1 MKVKGAI
8 IFKAAIASAVIIFSA
23 IAASAQGIMV
33 IGEARMTGKSFLK
46 SADERWLPAPTTY
59 PVVQDTSIRT
69 GEGSA
74 AVYFKDGSRVSFP
87 RDSEGV
93 ISGSPYQ
100 YSIDLVRGRIAF
112 NIAAGASL
120 SVGAGSASIIIDN
133 NKKIVRKVSYE
144 TPEHMRGVVTLGKN
158 GLEVRSIAGM
168 VSVGI
173 NSSIVRDLK
182 AGEAI
187 LINRDNTYR
196 VITVQAVEE
205 TEHEGQRKAAAAV
218 IPGSSSPGPVLS
230 SSGAGLAQAGIL
242 LGFSGGLAYAIKEG
256 FSGSSGFASPSSPG
270 AQRIK

>member
-1 MKVKGAI
+1 MKIKGEI
-8 IFKAAIASAVIIFSA
+8 ILVAAIASAVIIFSA

-74 AVYFKDGSRVSFP
+74 AVYFIDGSRVSFP

-93 ISGSPYQ
+93 ISGSQYQ

-112 NIAAGASL
+112 NIAPGASL
-120 SVGAGSASIIIDN
+120 SVGAGSASILIDN

-173 NSSIVRDLK
+173 NSSMVRDLK

-187 LINRDNTYR
+187 VINPDNTYR
-196 VITVQAVEE
+196 VITAQAVED
-205 TEHEGQRKAAAAV
+205 TEHEGKKKAAAAV
-218 IPGSSSPGPVLS
+218 LPDSSGTAPVLS
-230 SSGAGLAQAGIL
+230 SSGAGMAQAGIL
-242 LGFSGGLAYAIKEG
+242 LGFSGGLAYVIKEG

-270 AQRIK
+270 AQRIR